1 MVKKSKLRFG
11 LLYLSLH
18 AQLLNKVGINK
29 IITRKEFF
37 CILGKHFLIP
47 KDKRN
52 FIIKEMEKLELIS
65 RENKESI
72 KVLKCDININDNPN
86 EVYKK
91 AGIFSFI

>member
-1 MVKKSKLRFG
+1 MKKGLRFG
-11 LLYLSLH
+11 LLYLSLYS
-18 AQLLNKVGINK
+18 QLVNKVGVGN

-52 FIIKEMEKLELIS
+52 FLITEMEKLELIH
-65 RENKESI
+65 RENKEDI
-72 KVLKCDININDNPN
+72 KVLKCDININDNPK

-91 AGIFSFI
+91 AGLFTFM